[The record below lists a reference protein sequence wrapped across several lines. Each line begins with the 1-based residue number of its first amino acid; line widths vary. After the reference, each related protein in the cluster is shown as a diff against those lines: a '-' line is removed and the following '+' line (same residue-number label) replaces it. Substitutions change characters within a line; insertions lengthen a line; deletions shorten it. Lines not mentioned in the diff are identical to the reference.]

1 MSMIERPL
9 PYFTRIAYPVL
20 RRLVLEH
27 GRAHLWGYA
36 LAFVFMALVA
46 ASTTY
51 SAYLLKSI
59 INGLMIERDFRG
71 LRILA
76 FTIAGLYLVKA
87 GAQALGGRGGG
98 GRRDLA
104 QAGGPDGSKAEAAI
118 EAIEA
123 AIPAAA

>member
-51 SAYLLKSI
+51 SAYLLKQHHQRADDRARFSRRCASSPSRSP
-59 INGLMIERDFRG
+59 G
-71 LRILA
+71 
-76 FTIAGLYLVKA
+76 FTSSRASRPT
-87 GAQALGGRGGG
+87 GR
-98 GRRDLA
+98 
-104 QAGGPDGSKAEAAI
+104 S
-118 EAIEA
+118 
-123 AIPAAA
+123 